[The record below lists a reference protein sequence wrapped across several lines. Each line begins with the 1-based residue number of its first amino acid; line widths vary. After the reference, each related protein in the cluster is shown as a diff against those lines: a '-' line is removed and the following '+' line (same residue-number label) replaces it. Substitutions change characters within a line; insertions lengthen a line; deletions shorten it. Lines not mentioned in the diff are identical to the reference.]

1 MRYLFFIT
9 ILLCNWA
16 VFSQESYS
24 LTPIEKFALDADR
37 FIGVDNLGDL
47 YFIKNRTLHKTS
59 TRDTYAFKDFQLGRM
74 GSVDLLNP
82 LRITL
87 FYPDF
92 NTAIVLDNR
101 LNEVNRIPF
110 VMKPPFLNVIN
121 ATTANDNRLWIFN
134 QDSQQLELYNY
145 RNENLQV
152 LSRPIA
158 EDYRSHIS
166 NFNFCYVLTENK
178 LRMYN
183 IYGSYLKSIPNEGFL
198 KISLN
203 RDRLLVQT
211 AEGVFLLTEEL
222 TKTTPVSTSQI
233 AVKDLYLS
241 EDFVYIYD
249 GESVHKMK
257 LTPIKK

>member
-1 MRYLFFIT
+1 MRYLFFI
-9 ILLCNWA
+9 IVLLCNWS
-16 VFSQESYS
+16 VFSQESYN
-24 LTPIEKFALDADR
+24 LAPIEKFALDADR

-47 YFIKNRTLHKTS
+47 YFIKNRTLHKKS
-59 TRDTYAFKDFQLGRM
+59 TQGTYDFKDFQLGRV

-110 VMKPPFLNVIN
+110 VMRPPFLNVIN

-145 RNENLQV
+145 RNENHHI
-152 LSRPIA
+152 LSRPIS
-158 EDYRSHIS
+158 EDYITHQS
-166 NFNFCYVLTENK
+166 NFNFCYVLTESK
-178 LRMYN
+178 LRLYN

-198 KISLN
+198 KMSLN

-222 TKTTPVSTSQI
+222 TKKTPVITGQI
-233 AVKDLYLS
+233 VVKDLYLN
-241 EDFVYIYD
+241 EDFLYIYD
-249 GESVHKMK
+249 GEFVHKMK
-257 LTPIKK
+257 LTLNKK